1 MMEAKRGHI
10 FNICSIASL
19 QAYPNGG
26 AYSISKFALSGFSKN
41 LREEMKPYGIKVTG
55 VYPGAA
61 YTDSWSGS
69 GVDPKRIMEAND
81 VAQMVYATAQLSAQ
95 ACVEDIVLRPQLGDL

>member
-1 MMEAKRGHI
+1 MQRGTGHI

-26 AYSISKFALSGFSKN
+26 SYSISKFALHGFTRN
-41 LREEMKPYGIKVTG
+41 LREELKPTGVKVTG
-55 VYPGAA
+55 VYPGAVL
-61 YTDSWSGS
+61 TDSWGGFDNSG
-69 GVDPKRIMEAND
+69 GRIMEVSD
-81 VAQMVYATAQLSAQ
+81 VALMIYQATQLSPQ